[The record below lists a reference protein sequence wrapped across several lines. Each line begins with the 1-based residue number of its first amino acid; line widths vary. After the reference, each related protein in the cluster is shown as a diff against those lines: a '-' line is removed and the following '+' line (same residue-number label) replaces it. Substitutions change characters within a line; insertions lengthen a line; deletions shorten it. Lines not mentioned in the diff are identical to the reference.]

1 MRLRCFIASTLV
13 LAALGCSGTVSEPP
27 PAAGPRAT
35 APGAELF
42 EEGRRATERGD
53 SVRAEQYLTL
63 AVQSGYPREQALP
76 LLLRA
81 CLEGSR
87 LRAALDHAEA
97 YLREHPE
104 HRRLRYL
111 VATLYV
117 SLGQRDQAELE
128 LEQLLAAHAGDAD
141 AHYLSGVLAADSDGE
156 RAREHFLAYLDLA
169 PRGERSAEVRSR
181 LSELAIKA
189 ERREEALP

>member
-1 MRLRCFIASTLV
+1 MRLRSFLASTLV
-13 LAALGCSGTVSEPP
+13 LAALGCAGAAPAPQTP
-27 PAAGPRAT
+27 PAAPTG

-63 AVQSGYPREQALP
+63 AVQNGYPREKALP

-128 LEQLLAAHAGDAD
+128 LEQLLAEHPRDPD
-141 AHYLSGVLAADSDGE
+141 AHYLSGVLAADSDDQ
-156 RAREHFLAYLDLA
+156 RAREHFITYLDLT
-169 PRGERSAEVRSR
+169 PRGDRAAEVRSR

-189 ERREEALP
+189 GRREDALP